1 MSSNAIIVTII
12 SSLLS
17 GIIGILISSWFYYR
31 LERHKLR
38 LDLARRLLG
47 HRHSI
52 QGEGFST
59 AMNEVVAVFAD
70 SKEVLMKMERLYVTL
85 ETSGKPNVESVFTD
99 FIKAVCKESGLN
111 QKTLNDSYLIKT
123 FNAKN

>member
-1 MSSNAIIVTII
+1 MSSRAIIITIV

-17 GIIGILISSWFYYR
+17 GFIGIFISSWFYYR

-47 HRHSI
+47 NRHSI

-59 AMNEVVAVFAD
+59 AMNEVVAVFSD
-70 SKEVLMKMERLYVTL
+70 SKEVLMKMERLYETL
-85 ETSGKPNVESVFTD
+85 QTPGKPNVDSVFTD
-99 FIKAVCKESGLN
+99 FLKAVCNESGLN